1 MGYLDTVS
9 QDGSLGT
16 TSRFYEHVL
25 STIESPV
32 FSRVSVI
39 YLQSDFL
46 AGSIMQH
53 SAKHFE
59 LFRGMHQI
67 RGFRLVLHA
76 DVREPLE
83 GWVVQKLK
91 DVVAAEKARG
101 GFPEPA
107 VTSAPRSLL
116 RL

>member
-1 MGYLDTVS
+1 
-9 QDGSLGT
+9 
-16 TSRFYEHVL
+16 
-25 STIESPV
+25 
-32 FSRVSVI
+32 
-39 YLQSDFL
+39 
-46 AGSIMQH
+46 MQH

-101 GFPEPA
+101 GFNALFPEPA